1 MHGANHYVH
10 GWRICFNLHEFRC
23 NSALLAVN
31 LISSSVSST
40 AIGAHCGAELEL
52 WLQLIGEENPGRC
65 LPFTGEK
72 NTVLK
77 KFAVISGEIQD
88 TKCSAGQQPQ

>member
-10 GWRICFNLHEFRC
+10 GWCICFNLHEFRC
-23 NSALLAVN
+23 NSTLLAVN
-31 LISSSVSST
+31 LISSNVSSM
-40 AIGAHCGAELEL
+40 AIGAHCGAELKL
-52 WLQLIGEENPGRC
+52 WLQLIGEENPVC
-65 LPFTGEK
+65 PLQGEK

>member
-1 MHGANHYVH
+1 MVQTITCTDGVFVLTSMN
-10 GWRICFNLHEFRC
+10 CMKC

-31 LISSSVSST
+31 LISSSMSST

>member
-1 MHGANHYVH
+1 MN
-10 GWRICFNLHEFRC
+10 CMKC

-52 WLQLIGEENPGRC
+52 WLQLIGEENPVC
-65 LPFTGEK
+65 PLQGEK